1 MKRDVKGT
9 TRVCGLI
16 GNPVHHT
23 LSPAIHNSL
32 NDITD
37 TDMVYVP
44 FEVNEKDV
52 ETAVKGALALD
63 ILGMNVTIPHKS
75 AVIPFL
81 KEIDPVAE
89 KIGAVNTLVRTLDGS
104 GFRGYNTDYTGL
116 SRSLREAMV
125 DVMGKS
131 VVILGAGGVSR
142 PAAFLAASEGA
153 AEIFILNRTIER
165 AEKLCADVNSYVG
178 KAVAKPLELGR
189 YSELPDGRKY
199 ICFQMTMVG
208 MYPNS
213 GNAVIED
220 PDFYRKI
227 EIGFDAVYRPLNTK
241 FLQLCKEAGAK
252 CISGL
257 KMLLYQG
264 VDAYEMW
271 NGIKVKDSVCSKLYG
286 KLLGELMEGK
296 SIVLTGFMGS
306 GKSSVAQRLCE
317 ILGYEMLDTDAEIEQ
332 MQSATISTIFR
343 EQGEGA
349 FRDMETEFVKELS
362 EEGKKRIILSVGGG
376 LPIKPENR
384 EYLKKIG
391 TVVFLK
397 ARPETVYERVKGDKT
412 RPLLKSDDVLSKIKE
427 LQEERRDIYKAACD
441 LEIDTDNKS
450 IDLVA
455 NEIIEQ
461 ML

>member
-44 FEVNEKDV
+44 FEVKNENV
-52 ETAVKGALALD
+52 EEAVKGALALD
-63 ILGMNVTIPHKS
+63 VLGLNVTIPHKS

-89 KIGAVNTLVRTLDGS
+89 RIGAVNTLVRTSDGS
-104 GFRGYNTDYTGL
+104 GFRGFNTDYSGI
-116 SRSLREAMV
+116 SRSLREAGV
-125 DVMGKS
+125 DVLGRL

-142 PAAFLAASEGA
+142 PAAFLCASEGA
-153 AEIFILNRTIER
+153 SRIYILNRTLER
-165 AEKLCADVNSYVG
+165 AESLSRDVNEYMG
-178 KAVAKPLELGR
+178 KDVAIPMKLEDYG
-189 YSELPDGRKY
+189 SLPDDGKY
-199 ICFQMTMVG
+199 ICFQMTKVG
-208 MYPNS
+208 MYPDMDS
-213 GNAVIED
+213 AVIED
-220 PDFYRKI
+220 PAFYSKI

-241 FLQLCKEAGAK
+241 FLTYCKRAGAR

-271 NGIKVKDSVCSKLYG
+271 NGIKVKESTCNKLYG
-286 KLLGELMEGK
+286 KLLGELLEGRN
-296 SIVLTGFMGS
+296 IVLTGFMGS
-306 GKSSVAQRLCE
+306 GKSTVAKRLCA
-317 ILGYEMLDTDAEIEQ
+317 ILDYEMLDSDAQIEQ
-332 MQSATISTIFR
+332 MQSATINTIFR

-349 FRDMETEFVKELS
+349 FRDMETAFVKELS
-362 EEGKKRIILSVGGG
+362 ENNKKRIILSVGGG

-384 EYLKKIG
+384 DYLKKIG

-397 ARPETVYERVKGDKT
+397 AKPETVYERVKGDKS
-412 RPLLKSDDVLSKIKE
+412 RPLLKSDDVLSKIKQ
-427 LQEERRDIYKAACD
+427 LQDERRDIYITACD
-441 LEIDTDNKS
+441 IEIDTDDKN
-450 IDLVA
+450 IDQVS

>member
-1 MKRDVKGT
+1 MKREVVGT

-23 LSPAIHNSL
+23 LSPAIHNTL
-32 NDITD
+32 NDITG

-44 FEVNEKDV
+44 FEVKGEDV

-63 ILGMNVTIPHKS
+63 ILGMNVTVPHKS
-75 AVIPFL
+75 AVMPYL

-89 KIGAVNTLVRTLDGS
+89 RLGAVNTLVRTHDGT
-104 GFRGYNTDYTGL
+104 GFRGYNTDYSGI
-116 SRSLREAMV
+116 SRSLREAGV
-125 DVMGKS
+125 DVLGKS
-131 VVILGAGGVSR
+131 VVILGAGGVAR
-142 PAAFLAASEGA
+142 PAAFLSASEGA
-153 AEIFILNRTIER
+153 KEIFILNRTLER
-165 AEKLCADVNSYVG
+165 AEALCRDVNAYVG
-178 KAVAKPLELGR
+178 KDVAVPMELSK
-189 YSELPDGRKY
+189 YNELPDDRKY

-208 MYPNS
+208 MHPNPDS
-213 GNAVIED
+213 AVIED
-220 PDFYRKI
+220 TGFYKKV

-264 VDAYEMW
+264 IDAYEMW
-271 NGIKVKDSVCSKLYG
+271 NGIKVKESLCGRLYG
-286 KLLGELMEGK
+286 KLLGELMDGK

-306 GKSSVAQRLCE
+306 GKSSVAVRLCE
-317 ILGYEMLDTDAEIEQ
+317 ILGYEMLDSDAEIEQ
-332 MQSATISTIFR
+332 MQSATINTIFR

-362 EEGKKRIILSVGGG
+362 EDKRKRIVLSVGGG

-384 EYLKKIG
+384 DYLKRIG

-397 ARPETVYERVKGDKT
+397 ARPETVYERVKGDKS
-412 RPLLKSDDVLSKIKE
+412 RPLLKSDDVLAKIKE
-427 LQEERRDIYKAACD
+427 LQEERRDVYKAACD
-441 LEIDTDNKS
+441 IEIDTDDKS
-450 IDLVA
+450 IDQVA
-455 NEIIEQ
+455 NEIIEL

>member
-1 MKRDVKGT
+1 MKREVKGT

-23 LSPAIHNSL
+23 LSPAIHNTL

-44 FEVNEKDV
+44 FEVKGEDV
-52 ETAVKGALALD
+52 EAAVKGALALD
-63 ILGMNVTIPHKS
+63 VLGLNVTVPHKS

-81 KEIDPVAE
+81 EEIDPVAE
-89 KIGAVNTLVRTLDGS
+89 RIGAVNTLVRTQDGN
-104 GFRGYNTDYTGL
+104 GFRGYNTDYSGL
-116 SRSLREAMV
+116 NRSLREAGV
-125 DVMGKS
+125 DMLGKS

-153 AEIFILNRTIER
+153 AEIFVLNRTLEK
-165 AEKLCADVNSYVG
+165 AEKLCEDVNSYIG
-178 KAVAKPLELGR
+178 KDVAKPMELGK
-189 YSELPDGRKY
+189 YKELPDDRKY
-199 ICFQMTMVG
+199 ICLQMTMVG
-208 MYPNS
+208 MYPNAE
-213 GNAVIED
+213 NAVIED
-220 PDFYRKI
+220 PDFYKKV
-227 EIGFDAVYRPLNTK
+227 EIGFDAVYRPLNTR
-241 FLQLCKEAGAK
+241 FLRLCEEAGAK

-264 VDAYEMW
+264 IDAYEMW
-271 NGIKVKDSVCSKLYG
+271 NGVRIKESVCSKLYG
-286 KLLGELMEGK
+286 KLLGELMEGR

-306 GKSSVAQRLCE
+306 GKSSVAVRLCE
-317 ILGYEMLDTDAEIEQ
+317 ILGYEMLDSDAEIEQ
-332 MQSATISTIFR
+332 MQSATINTIFK

-349 FRDMETEFVKELS
+349 FRDMETEFVKELA
-362 EEGKKRIILSVGGG
+362 EENRKHIILSVGGG

-397 ARPETVYERVKGDKT
+397 AKPDTVYARVKGDKS
-412 RPLLKSDDVLSKIKE
+412 RPLLKADDVLGKIKE
-427 LQEERRDIYKAACD
+427 LQEARRDVYKAACD
-441 LEIDTDNKS
+441 LEIDTDDKT
-450 IDLVA
+450 IDQVA
-455 NEIIEQ
+455 NEIIEL